1 MVVLYCVSFFM
12 DAIGMIIIIIILWLM
27 VCGQKFGNDVVKKM
41 PMETR
46 WVKQN
51 KWCEGKD
58 DEESEQ
64 VCVRVNRHNVFLFS
78 FWCEGFEVYGLHL
91 FSFSIVHD
99 A

>member
-1 MVVLYCVSFFM
+1 
-12 DAIGMIIIIIILWLM
+12 
-27 VCGQKFGNDVVKKM
+27 
-41 PMETR
+41 MEIR

-58 DEESEQ
+58 DEKSEQ
-64 VCVRVNRHNVFLFS
+64 VCVRVNRDNVFLFS
-78 FWCEGFEVYGLHL
+78 FCVKVLRLMVCIF